1 MKKLLTFL
9 VLTLTCIGQASAT
22 TEFVNDDFVY
32 EILEGGTSVS
42 IRRYLGTGNAPTIL
56 SSVTDNGKSYTV
68 TSIGYEA
75 FQGCSGLTS
84 IVIPNGVTS
93 IGVAAFLGCNSLT
106 SITIPNSMTSIGS
119 QAFQY
124 CTNLKSLTIPNSVT
138 SIGDYAFSG
147 CTSLPVINNIRY
159 ADCYA
164 VEATDKSLASYTF
177 KEGTRFIGVQAFSGC
192 SSLTSITIPNSVTSI
207 PAYAFSGCS
216 NLTSITIPNSVT
228 SIGDYAFSGCTSL
241 PVINNIRYADWY
253 AIEAT
258 DKSLASYTFKEGTR
272 FIGCSAFSK
281 CSGLTSITIPNS
293 VTSIGDDAFV
303 ECLSLT
309 SVSIPESVTSIGGSA
324 FALCESLT
332 SITIPAS
339 VTSIGFGAFNGCGL
353 TSVNMPN
360 NWTTIDSGIFMN
372 CTSLTSVTIPA
383 NVTSIG
389 SGAFQGCT
397 GLTSITIPAKV
408 KSIGDKAFQ
417 NCSSLATVNIG
428 RKTRD
433 LTTRQMQLISALTDI
448 GYSAFQGC
456 SILTSIS
463 IPKSVKNIGSEAFYG
478 CTNLT
483 DVTNHAVTPQA
494 IIDNTF
500 STYGTLYVKNGYKET
515 YAQTDVWKNFTI
527 KTIASEIKPFVL
539 NDSEAY
545 APMVPGELE
554 CDGVNYTRK
563 FSHTNWQ
570 ALYVPFSMDYD
581 EWKDGFDVAS
591 PYNFI
596 DYDDDEDGVFEK
608 TIFVVRKI
616 TSGSLKPNHPYLI
629 RAKEVGE
636 KTLNLKATVLAPA
649 EANSIDCSST
659 ELKFTFT
666 GTYEGVSGSVMLD
679 GGFYAISGGKLLLPE
694 EDEDVSLA
702 PQRWYMSIESRDGS
716 SAAVKAQA
724 IQILT
729 DGEDTT
735 EIERVTAICQAK
747 SQMTFDLTGRAVKAG
762 TKGINIINGKKII
775 R

>member
-1 MKKLLTFL
+1 M
-9 VLTLTCIGQASAT
+9 TLTCIGQASAYDFKAG
-22 TEFVNDDFVY
+22 EFFYRIV
-32 EILEGGTSVS
+32 EGGVWVAGHSS
-42 IRRYLGTGNAPTIL
+42 GTGKLNIPSIAFYNGTKYNVTGVDDNAFNGSSMMTSITIADGVQTIGASAFCNCTAL
-56 SSVTDNGKSYTV
+56 KTINLPASVKSIGDDAFANCTALTTASVNGDIGDRAFYGCGALTTVTLNSTV
-68 TSIGYEA
+68 TSIGNDA
-75 FQGCSGLTS
+75 FYRCSGLTS
-84 IVIPNGVTS
+84 I
-93 IGVAAFLGCNSLT
+93 
-106 SITIPNSMTSIGS
+106 
-119 QAFQY
+119 
-124 CTNLKSLTIPNSVT
+124 TIPNSVT
-138 SIGDYAFSG
+138 SIGYSAFSCCSSLTSVTIPNSVTSIDDYAFQG

-177 KEGTRFIGVQAFSGC
+177 KEGTRFIGEQAFSGCSDLTSITIPNSVTSIGFATFSGC

-207 PAYAFSGCS
+207 GRTAFCNCS
-216 NLTSITIPNSVT
+216 SLTSITIPNSVT
-228 SIGDYAFSGCTSL
+228 SIGDDAFFGCTSL
-241 PVINNIRYADWY
+241 PVINNIRYADCY
-253 AIEAT
+253 VVEAT

-272 FIGCSAFSK
+272 FIGMQAFSG
-281 CSGLTSITIPNS
+281 CSELTSITIPNS
-293 VTSIGDDAFV
+293 VTSIG
-303 ECLSLT
+303 T
-309 SVSIPESVTSIGGSA
+309 
-324 FALCESLT
+324 
-332 SITIPAS
+332 
-339 VTSIGFGAFNGCGL
+339 GAFYE
-353 TSVNMPN
+353 
-360 NWTTIDSGIFMN
+360 
-372 CTSLTSVTIPA
+372 
-383 NVTSIG
+383 
-389 SGAFQGCT
+389 CT

-408 KSIGDKAFQ
+408 TSIGDEAFYH
-417 NCSSLATVNIG
+417 CSCLTTVNIG
-428 RKTRD
+428 RKMRD

-463 IPKSVKNIGSEAFYG
+463 IPKSVKRIGSDAFYG

-494 IIDNTF
+494 ISDYTF

-545 APMVPGELE
+545 APMAPGELE
-554 CDGVNYTRK
+554 CDGVNYTRN

-666 GTYEGVSGSVMLD
+666 GTYEGVSGSVMRN
-679 GGFYAISGGKLLLPE
+679 GGFYAMSGGKLLLPE

-702 PQRWYMSIESRDGS
+702 SQRWYMSIESRDGS

-747 SQMTFDLTGRAVKAG
+747 NQTTFDLTGRAVKAG